1 MRHLRLLHLLP
12 CLVLTFGA
20 PVIALAG
27 DLDPQWTRFQDGP
40 PVHVDDQAA
49 ALVVDAAG
57 NVYVTG
63 SSGLFP
69 DNDYSTVK
77 YSPAGDV
84 LWVRRYDAPAASSLD
99 AAQAIALDGLG
110 NIVVTGNGKTSG
122 SDNDYITIKYT
133 PAGDSLWVR
142 GYDGTAQG
150 EDIAYA
156 VTADQDGNT
165 YVTGA
170 SAGVSSGPDVVT
182 IKYTPTGNLAWVR
195 RLDGPAHQDDEGFA
209 LALDGQGNLYVAAW
223 WFMSTGSWDYATIK
237 YDTDGNQQWL
247 RTYNGTGNSGDNPF
261 AVSVDPSGN
270 VVVAGRSFGQGS
282 GFDYATVKYD
292 PQGSLLWARRHN
304 GTANSR
310 DDGYG
315 MTTDALGN
323 VYVTGFSTSLGS
335 AEDIVTIKYT
345 PAGDSVWVRGYD
357 GSGHADDYAYCVVTD
372 DLGNVYVTGTSSGIG
387 TSYDIATLAYSPDG
401 QLTGEDRIDGSAH
414 GYDQPGASSFPSR
427 CLAVDAQRN
436 LYMTGFVSNNV
447 TFSDFVTAKYAPAVT
462 GIQDPALASPPRLA
476 WLGALS
482 PNPLVRSGTVE
493 LNLAGE
499 SPVTLLLYDPRGS
512 VVRRILTSDR
522 MAAGNHRVPLETTG
536 LARGTYFLRLT
547 AQQLADTRKV
557 VVLE

>member
-1 MRHLRLLHLLP
+1 VLPVLLLGITGIGLAD
-12 CLVLTFGA
+12 LT
-20 PVIALAG
+20 
-27 DLDPQWTRFQDGP
+27 PQWTRFQDGP

-63 SSGLFP
+63 SSGGIPNL
-69 DNDYSTVK
+69 DYSTVK

-84 LWVRRYDAPAASSLD
+84 LWVRRYDAPAANPSLD
-99 AAQAIALDGLG
+99 AANAIALDGLG
-110 NIVVTGNGKTSG
+110 NIVVTGNGMVSG
-122 SDNDYITIKYT
+122 TDQDYVTIKYT
-133 PAGDSLWVR
+133 PTGDSLWVR
-142 GYDGTAQG
+142 GYDGTAQAD
-150 EDIAYA
+150 DIAYA
-156 VTADQDGNT
+156 ITADADGNT

-170 SAGVSSGPDVVT
+170 SGGVSADKDVVT
-182 IKYTPTGNLAWVR
+182 IKYAPTGSVAWIR

-209 LALDGQGNLYVAAW
+209 LALDGQGSLYVAAW

-237 YDTDGNQQWL
+237 YDIDGNMQWL

-261 AVSVDPSGN
+261 AVSVDPNGN

-292 PQGSLLWARRHN
+292 PQGNLLWARRHN

-335 AEDIVTIKYT
+335 VEDIVTIKYT
-345 PAGDSVWVRGYD
+345 PAGDSLWVRGYD

-372 DLGNVYVTGTSSGIG
+372 HLGYVYVTGTSAGIG
-387 TSYDIATLAYSPDG
+387 TSYDIATVAYTPDG
-401 QLTGEDRIDGSAH
+401 VLVGEARIDGSAH

-436 LYMTGFVSNNV
+436 VYMTGFVSNTI
-447 TFSDFVTAKYAPAVT
+447 TFGDFVTVKYGSPVT
-462 GIQDPALASPPRLA
+462 ALDDLALESAPRLA

-482 PNPLVRSGTVE
+482 PNPLVRGGTVE
-493 LNLAGE
+493 FTLAGN
-499 SPVTLLLYDPRGS
+499 SPVTLALYDPRGS
-512 VVRRILTSDR
+512 LVRRILASELIP
-522 MAAGNHRVPLETTG
+522 AGNHRVLLETTG
-536 LARGTYFLRLT
+536 LPRGTYFLRLT
-547 AQQLADTRKV
+547 AQRITDTRKV
-557 VVLE
+557 VVLK